1 LKAAIVTV
9 KALQVV
15 PSVGVNTSSFKSE
28 AGDATNRWYVGV
40 GEIPTSGTRI
50 GSMCLIES
58 GKWLLSEN
66 MLSGLFVLGS

>member
-1 LKAAIVTV
+1 MTV
-9 KALQVV
+9 KALQAV
-15 PSVGVNTSSFKSE
+15 PSVGVKTSFILSE
-28 AGDATNRWYVGV
+28 AGSATNRWYVGV

-66 MLSGLFVLGS
+66 VLSGLFVLGS